1 VACPVN
7 FERLRVDGFLNQENA
22 VILVKNGLSY
32 EIYDEERKNGN
43 CTGCGICIS
52 ACPQRAIQIVI
63 EDTQ

>member
-32 EIYDEERKNGN
+32 EIYDEARKNGN
-43 CTGCGICIS
+43 CTGCGICIT